1 MHDLSCKIVSC
12 IVIGLIQ
19 YAKFIAIVNIFK
31 PVPTCY
37 QIMEIGVNYHHVES
51 RYLDRFQSL
60 MAHDSLLSSCSCN
73 LQCRWPM
80 IGWVVQVGG
89 IDSENSM
96 ITCP

>member
-1 MHDLSCKIVSC
+1 MISVVKLSHV
-12 IVIGLIQ
+12 VFGVIQ

-60 MAHDSLLSSCSCN
+60 VAYDSLLWSCSCN
-73 LQCRWPM
+73 
-80 IGWVVQVGG
+80 
-89 IDSENSM
+89 
-96 ITCP
+96 